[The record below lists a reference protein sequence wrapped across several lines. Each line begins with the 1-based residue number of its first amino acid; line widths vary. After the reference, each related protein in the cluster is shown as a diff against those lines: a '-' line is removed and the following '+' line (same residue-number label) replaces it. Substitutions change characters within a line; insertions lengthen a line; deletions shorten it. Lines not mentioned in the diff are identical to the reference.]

1 MNSSAPDELNI
12 SQVRAES
19 NSNTGNAPG
28 MGLDSSS
35 KIQLLENEL
44 AEALEANDMYKAQL
58 KSLLTEEYKDPLN
71 APKKLSDEDIVV
83 RGDGCEGKISS
94 LQTELKDLQERYF
107 DMSLKY
113 AEVEAERA
121 KLVLKLK
128 TVSNGRRW
136 FS

>member
-1 MNSSAPDELNI
+1 M
-12 SQVRAES
+12 S
-19 NSNTGNAPG
+19 NSRCFNFCPCF
-28 MGLDSSS
+28 
-35 KIQLLENEL
+35 
-44 AEALEANDMYKAQL
+44 
-58 KSLLTEEYKDPLN
+58 SLLTEEYKDPLN
-71 APKKLSDEDIVV
+71 APKKLLDEDEVV
-83 RGDGCEGKISS
+83 EGDGYEGKISS

-128 TVSNGRRW
+128 PVNKGRRW

>member
-1 MNSSAPDELNI
+1 M
-12 SQVRAES
+12 S
-19 NSNTGNAPG
+19 NSQCFHFC
-28 MGLDSSS
+28 LCF
-35 KIQLLENEL
+35 
-44 AEALEANDMYKAQL
+44 
-58 KSLLTEEYKDPLN
+58 SLLTEGYKDPLN
-71 APKKLSDEDIVV
+71 APKKLLDEDIVV
-83 RGDGCEGKISS
+83 KGDGCEGKISS

>member
-1 MNSSAPDELNI
+1 MRPCHI
-12 SQVRAES
+12 MS
-19 NSNTGNAPG
+19 NSQCFNFC
-28 MGLDSSS
+28 LCF
-35 KIQLLENEL
+35 
-44 AEALEANDMYKAQL
+44 
-58 KSLLTEEYKDPLN
+58 SLLTEEYKDPLN
-71 APKKLSDEDIVV
+71 APKKLLDEEVV
-83 RGDGCEGKISS
+83 VKGDGYEGKISS

-128 TVSNGRRW
+128 PVNNGRRW